1 MYFQLKYNIFRFSH
15 FWLYCYSLQQITA
28 YQVLAYSP
36 SLAPLKP
43 SLVLVLTVRGSQ
55 AKLLMWAQSAALR
68 EATHV
73 TWCLSWFPFNACN
86 WQTEYRAYY
95 SSSWRAVS
103 AFFPRRYA
111 TGLPPCNLFP
121 FLFMLIGAWS
131 VQRLKFTFY
140 IYMYS
145 PPHRACSPSFAPQM
159 RLRRVLSVQSPAAKY
174 NTMHLQ
180 LWVIC
185 HDFLVLKTW

>member
-1 MYFQLKYNIFRFSH
+1 MKEGKNAVENAYNEGLTVKIQSNNQCSTLRRVHFQLKYSIFRVSH
-15 FWLYCYSLQQITA
+15 FWLYCYGLQQITA

-95 SSSWRAVS
+95 SSSGCAVS
-103 AFFPRRYA
+103 AFFPRRHA
-111 TGLPPCNLFP
+111 TGLPPLIYSLF
-121 FLFMLIGAWS
+121 
-131 VQRLKFTFY
+131 
-140 IYMYS
+140 
-145 PPHRACSPSFAPQM
+145 CS
-159 RLRRVLSVQSPAAKY
+159 R
-174 NTMHLQ
+174 
-180 LWVIC
+180 
-185 HDFLVLKTW
+185 